1 MRSHGMSLSKVGAL
15 LGGVV
20 GLGTIA
26 GVMLGAVVG
35 GHELTPAEQV
45 DYFAHLAWL
54 NPSAGWLAFNQNGI
68 AGMLAAILRDAGVQ
82 TLFDND
88 VPLIAAV

>member
-1 MRSHGMSLSKVGAL
+1 MRSHGMSLSEVGAL

-54 NPSAGWLAFNQNGI
+54 NPSATCACACCVVSASLTMQ
-68 AGMLAAILRDAGVQ
+68 
-82 TLFDND
+82 
-88 VPLIAAV
+88 